1 MATATR
7 HLSSSSEGKTPK
19 AKINKENLRQALVL
33 FKYLKPYRGQFIL
46 GLVFIAL
53 SAFTTSLFPL
63 FLGKMIDAASP
74 GATLPGMAGG
84 SSQFGFGLKDIHWS
98 LNTTLLLIFAQLT
111 VQTFFSFMRVYL
123 LTAVG
128 ERSLADM
135 RKDVYSKLLTMPM
148 SFFTEKRVGELSNR
162 ISSDLSQIQDAISF
176 TLAEFLRGVFML
188 MIGLGFIF
196 WISSKLA
203 LVMLSVVPL
212 LAIVAVVFGKR
223 IRKMA
228 RRAQDQLADS
238 GTIVQE
244 TFHGISIVKAFTS
257 EFYEITRYVK
267 SLRAVVSTAIS
278 NARYRG
284 AFVAFMIF
292 SLFGTLAFVVWFG
305 GRMIQE
311 PGSGFTI
318 GSLIMFVIFSMFVG
332 GTFAGFADMF
342 SQLQKT
348 LGATQSVREILRND
362 GEPVDIKQVVIEPQH
377 ILNGNVRFEHVAF
390 SYPSRKDIQVL
401 KDLSLTARNGEQIA
415 IVGPSGAGKST
426 IASLLLH
433 FYEPDDG
440 TLYFDERAARELS
453 LIHISEPTRQ
463 AEISYAVFCLKK
475 KKGGADEKPKR
486 VSVGI

>member
-7 HLSSSSEGKTPK
+7 HLSTSNESKTQK

-33 FKYLKPYRGQFIL
+33 FKYLKPHRGKFIL
-46 GLVFIAL
+46 GLIFIAL

-74 GATLPGMAGG
+74 GATIPGSG
-84 SSQFGFGLKDIHWS
+84 SQFGFGLKDIHWS
-98 LNTTLLLIFAQLT
+98 LNTTLLLIFGQLS

-176 TLAEFLRGVFML
+176 TLAEFLRGVFTL
-188 MIGLGFIF
+188 VIGLFFIF
-196 WISSKLA
+196 WISPRLA

-212 LAIVAVVFGKR
+212 LAIIAVVFGRR
-223 IRKMA
+223 IRKMS
-228 RRAQDQLADS
+228 RKTQDQLADS

-244 TFHGISIVKAFTS
+244 TFQGISIVKAFTS
-257 EFYEITRYVK
+257 EFYEISRYVK
-267 SLRAVVSTAIS
+267 SLKAVVSTAIS

-305 GRMIQE
+305 GRMIQD

-348 LGATQSVREILRND
+348 LGATQSVREILRSA
-362 GEPVDIKQVVIEPQH
+362 GEPVDTKQVVVEPQH
-377 ILNGNVRFEHVAF
+377 ILKGNEIGR
-390 SYPSRKDIQVL
+390 
-401 KDLSLTARNGEQIA
+401 
-415 IVGPSGAGKST
+415 
-426 IASLLLH
+426 ASCR
-433 FYEPDDG
+433 
-440 TLYFDERAARELS
+440 ER
-453 LIHISEPTRQ
+453 
-463 AEISYAVFCLKK
+463 V
-475 KKGGADEKPKR
+475 
-486 VSVGI
+486 

>member
-33 FKYLKPYRGQFIL
+33 FKYLKPYRGKFIL

-74 GATLPGMAGG
+74 GATLPGMGGG

-176 TLAEFLRGVFML
+176 TLAEFLRGVFTL
-188 MIGLGFIF
+188 VIGLFFIF
-196 WISSKLA
+196 WISPKLA

-212 LAIVAVVFGKR
+212 LAIVAVVLENEF
-223 IRKMA
+223 
-228 RRAQDQLADS
+228 
-238 GTIVQE
+238 
-244 TFHGISIVKAFTS
+244 VK
-257 EFYEITRYVK
+257 
-267 SLRAVVSTAIS
+267 
-278 NARYRG
+278 
-284 AFVAFMIF
+284 
-292 SLFGTLAFVVWFG
+292 
-305 GRMIQE
+305 
-311 PGSGFTI
+311 
-318 GSLIMFVIFSMFVG
+318 
-332 GTFAGFADMF
+332 
-342 SQLQKT
+342 
-348 LGATQSVREILRND
+348 
-362 GEPVDIKQVVIEPQH
+362 
-377 ILNGNVRFEHVAF
+377 
-390 SYPSRKDIQVL
+390 
-401 KDLSLTARNGEQIA
+401 
-415 IVGPSGAGKST
+415 
-426 IASLLLH
+426 
-433 FYEPDDG
+433 
-440 TLYFDERAARELS
+440 
-453 LIHISEPTRQ
+453 
-463 AEISYAVFCLKK
+463 
-475 KKGGADEKPKR
+475 
-486 VSVGI
+486 